1 MSVISNRKSNYKILL
16 AEDNILNQKLICTV
30 LKKNNFDVIT
40 ALNGEEAC
48 QLHNS
53 EKPDL
58 ILMDVEMPDVNG
70 YEAVARIRETEKNNA
85 HRVPI
90 LALTG
95 HYLQEDIDNIFK
107 CGMDD
112 YISKP
117 IKFESFV
124 NKISSFLGVSDNC
137 S

>member
-1 MSVISNRKSNYKILL
+1 MMTVSDNKKIFKILI
-16 AEDNILNQKLICTV
+16 AEDNILNQRLICTV
-30 LKKNNFDVIT
+30 LKKNNFDVVT
-40 ALNGEEAC
+40 AVNGNEAC
-48 QLHNS
+48 EMNKS

-70 YEAVARIRETEKNNA
+70 YEAVKRIRENEKISKS
-85 HRVPI
+85 RVPI

-95 HYLQEDIDNIFK
+95 HYLQEDIDNIYN

-117 IKFESFV
+117 IAFEKFI
-124 NKISSFLGVSDNC
+124 NKIFSFLE
-137 S
+137 

>member
-1 MSVISNRKSNYKILL
+1 LATDNKKKFKILL
-16 AEDNILNQKLICTV
+16 AEDNILNQRLICTV

-40 ALNGEEAC
+40 AVNGNEAC
-48 QLHNS
+48 EMNKS

-70 YEAVARIRETEKNNA
+70 YEAVKRIRETEKNS
-85 HRVPI
+85 RSRIPI
-90 LALTG
+90 LAITG
-95 HYLQEDIDNIFK
+95 HYLQEDIDNVFN

-117 IKFESFV
+117 IAFEEFL
-124 NKISSFLGVSDNC
+124 NKIFTFLE
-137 S
+137 